1 MKEINEISF
10 NGEHLLIAEDDDIN
24 FQYLQEVFQPYN
36 LRISRAFNGT
46 ETVETVNNISDIDLI
61 LMDIQMPQ
69 LDGLSATRIIREK
82 NTRVPIIAQTAYA
95 FTSDRIKS
103 LNAGCNDYLSKPTKP
118 GELISLVY
126 KYLSENRST

>member
-1 MKEINEISF
+1 
-10 NGEHLLIAEDDDIN
+10 
-24 FQYLQEVFQPYN
+24 
-36 LRISRAFNGT
+36 
-46 ETVETVNNISDIDLI
+46 LI

-69 LDGLSATRIIREK
+69 LDGLSATKIIREK